1 MDTNPYLL
9 IPKHFYDLL
18 DDVLDCKHTHYWLKG
33 GRGSCKS
40 SFIGIAIP
48 LMMMIDAQKGIYSN
62 AVALRKVGD
71 TLVDSVF
78 AQLLWGIEMLGVSA
92 YWKIKTSPLELK
104 YLPTGQV
111 IKFRSCNNK
120 DDVRKHEIKLG
131 VNMPSKG
138 NVRMLQVTENQF
150 ENMKILCGK
159 KVNEEKIGMDSLITF
174 E

>member
-1 MDTNPYLL
+1 MVNRFMRL
-9 IPKHFYDLL
+9 IVMFDLPVVTERDKKIYSKFRRFLL
-18 DDVLDCKHTHYWLKG
+18 DDGYFMIQYSVYARICK
-33 GRGSCKS
+33 
-40 SFIGIAIP
+40 
-48 LMMMIDAQKGIYSN
+48 N
-62 AVALRKVGD
+62 A
-71 TLVDSVF
+71 
-78 AQLLWGIEMLGVSA
+78 
-92 YWKIKTSPLELK
+92 
-104 YLPTGQV
+104 
-111 IKFRSCNNK
+111 